1 MGKPLRFDH
10 LSEQLSIASQK
21 LAILLGQ
28 CCFILD
34 ILHFSFLLKELM
46 LTELMAQSSLPML
59 QVAHQKIN
67 FRYLDLSWIQVSFF
81 FSSDLS
87 QLFQFIFNIQKQIIS
102 LSLSFIDHLQ
112 FQLLRGLLAT
122 DYLFIPLLLVI
133 LGPFYL
139 NPKQIG

>member
-1 MGKPLRFDH
+1 
-10 LSEQLSIASQK
+10 
-21 LAILLGQ
+21 
-28 CCFILD
+28 
-34 ILHFSFLLKELM
+34 M

-139 NPKQIG
+139 NPK